1 MTTLAERSTLDFD
14 VPTGREEVWRF
25 TPLKRLRG
33 IQDDLVPDGQIT
45 IESTSDGPSPAG
57 VSLQAVAGASMKGYQ
72 PTDRTSSQ
80 VWLGTTSATRLAVAP
95 DVVVQDAVHLKV
107 GTQGG
112 LGFGHLIIDVGAH
125 AKVSLVLNFESSAHG
140 GLNLEV
146 NIGEG
151 SNLTLVQIHDQART
165 NVWLS
170 DQQLR
175 LGRDSNLL
183 AATVVLGGDLIRL
196 TPRVQFLDQ
205 GARAEVLGLYLT
217 GADQHHENRVLIDH
231 ATPKCV
237 SDVLYNG
244 ALYGAKARSVW
255 VGDVVV
261 RAAAEGIDT
270 YEMNRNLLL
279 VDDARA
285 DSIPNLELETGE
297 VVRAGHAST
306 TGKLDEEQI
315 FYLMGRGVTETEARA
330 LIVRGLFASVLQRVD
345 DEGIADLVL
354 SRLDAAFEQATS
366 SSVLRGGVAN
376 D

>member
-1 MTTLAERSTLDFD
+1 MTTLAERSSTDFG

-25 TPLKRLRG
+25 TPLKRLAG
-33 IQDDLVPDGQIT
+33 IQEEVLPSGEIMMALT
-45 IESTSDGPSPAG
+45 GSDTPPVG
-57 VSLQAVAGASMKGYQ
+57 VSLENAGPDMALAYL
-72 PTDRTSSQ
+72 PNDRTSSQ
-80 VWLGTTSATRLAVAP
+80 IWHQRTSTHRLVVAD
-95 DVVVQDAVHLKV
+95 DVVIPDAVSVQIGSK
-107 GTQGG
+107 GG
-112 LGFGHLIIDVGAH
+112 LGFGHLVIDVGVN
-125 AKVSLVLNFESSAHG
+125 AKVSVVLMFDETAQG
-140 GLNLEV
+140 GVNLQV
-146 NIGEG
+146 NLAQGA
-151 SNLTLVQIHDQART
+151 NLTLVQIHDQART

-170 DQQLR
+170 DQHLK

-183 AATVVLGGDLIRL
+183 SATLMLGGDLIRL
-196 TPRVQFLDQ
+196 TPRVEFVDQ

-217 GADQHHENRVLIDH
+217 GAGQHHENRVLIDH

-244 ALYGAKARSVW
+244 ALYGSKARSVW

-279 VDDARA
+279 VEDARA

-315 FYLMGRGVTETEARA
+315 FYLMGRGVPELEARA
-330 LIVRGLFASVLQRVD
+330 LIVRGLFASVLQRINNEQV
-345 DEGIADLVL
+345 ADLVL
-354 SRLDAAFEQATS
+354 ARLDTAFAQVGS
-366 SSVLRGGVAN
+366 SSALLGGTR
-376 D
+376 

>member
-1 MTTLAERSTLDFD
+1 LTTLAERSSTDFC

-25 TPLKRLRG
+25 TPLKRLAG
-33 IQDDLVPDGQIT
+33 IQEEVLPSGEIT
-45 IESTSDGPSPAG
+45 MALTGSNTPPVG
-57 VSLQAVAGASMKGYQ
+57 VSLENAEPDMALAYL
-72 PTDRTSSQ
+72 PNDRTSSQ
-80 VWLGTTSATRLAVAP
+80 IWHQRTSTHRLVVAD
-95 DVVVQDAVHLKV
+95 DVVIPDAVSVQIGSK
-107 GTQGG
+107 GG
-112 LGFGHLIIDVGAH
+112 LGFGHLVIDVGVN
-125 AKVSLVLNFESSAHG
+125 AKVSVVLMFDETAQG
-140 GLNLEV
+140 GVNLQV
-146 NIGEG
+146 NLAQGA
-151 SNLTLVQIHDQART
+151 NLTLVQIHDQART

-170 DQQLR
+170 DQHLK

-183 AATVVLGGDLIRL
+183 SATLMLGGDLIRL
-196 TPRVQFLDQ
+196 TPRVEFVDQ

-217 GADQHHENRVLIDH
+217 GAGQHHENRVLIDH

-244 ALYGAKARSVW
+244 ALYGSKARSVW

-279 VDDARA
+279 VEDARA

-315 FYLMGRGVTETEARA
+315 FYLMGRGVPELEARA
-330 LIVRGLFASVLQRVD
+330 LIVRGLFASVLQRINNEQV
-345 DEGIADLVL
+345 ADLVL
-354 SRLDAAFEQATS
+354 ARLDTAFAQVGS
-366 SSVLRGGVAN
+366 SSALLGGTR
-376 D
+376 

>member
-1 MTTLAERSTLDFD
+1 MTTLAERSTTDFG

-25 TPLKRLRG
+25 TPLKRLAG
-33 IQDDLVPDGQIT
+33 IQNETQPTGETTISFASGKSPHDGVALT
-45 IESTSDGPSPAG
+45 EVGRG
-57 VSLQAVAGASMKGYQ
+57 VSTGYL
-72 PTDRTSSQ
+72 PIDRTSSQ
-80 VWLGTTSATRLAVAP
+80 VWQGRNTSHKLVIDSDLVISEP
-95 DVVVQDAVHLKV
+95 IQVSV
-107 GTQGG
+107 GTNGG
-112 LGFGHLIIDVGAH
+112 LSFGHLAIDIGSHTKA
-125 AKVSLVLNFESSAHG
+125 SIVLNFDASANG
-140 GLNLEV
+140 GLNLQV
-146 NIGEG
+146 NIAQGA
-151 SNLTLVQIHDQART
+151 NLTLVQIHDQARP

-170 DQQLR
+170 DQWLR

-183 AATVVLGGDLIRL
+183 SATVMLGGDLVRL
-196 TPRVQFLDQ
+196 TPRVEFADQ

-217 GADQHHENRVLIDH
+217 GPGQHHENRVLIDH

-244 ALYGAKARSVW
+244 ALYGSKARSVW

-315 FYLMGRGVTETEARA
+315 FYLMGRGVPELEARA
-330 LIVRGLFASVLQRVD
+330 LIVRGLFASVLQRID
-345 DEGIADLVL
+345 DEEIADFVL
-354 SRLDAAFEQATS
+354 KRLDEAFSQVGST
-366 SSVLRGGVAN
+366 SVLLGGNAN
-376 D
+376 G

>member
-1 MTTLAERSTLDFD
+1 LTTLAERSSTDFG

-25 TPLKRLRG
+25 TPLKRLAG
-33 IQDDLVPDGQIT
+33 IQEEILPSGEIT
-45 IESTSDGPSPAG
+45 IALNGPGPAPVG
-57 VSLQAVAGASMKGYQ
+57 VSLESVGPDSNVAYL
-72 PTDRTSSQ
+72 PNDRTSSQ
-80 VWLGTTSATRLAVAP
+80 IWHQRTSTHRLAVA
-95 DVVVQDAVHLKV
+95 DDAAISDAVSVQIGSK
-107 GTQGG
+107 GG
-112 LGFGHLIIDVGAH
+112 LGFGHLVIDVGVNAN
-125 AKVSLVLNFESSAHG
+125 VSLVLMFDETAQG
-140 GLNLEV
+140 GINLQV
-146 NIGEG
+146 NLSQGA
-151 SNLTLVQIHDQART
+151 NLTLVQIHDQART

-170 DQQLR
+170 DQHLK

-183 AATVVLGGDLIRL
+183 SATLMLGGDLIRL
-196 TPRVQFLDQ
+196 TPRVEFIDQ

-217 GADQHHENRVLIDH
+217 GAGQHHENRVLIDH

-244 ALYGAKARSVW
+244 ALYGSKARSVW

-315 FYLMGRGVTETEARA
+315 FYLMGRGVPELEARA
-330 LIVRGLFASVLQRVD
+330 LIVRGLFASVLQRINNEQV
-345 DEGIADLVL
+345 ADLVL
-354 SRLDAAFEQATS
+354 ARLDTAFAQVGS
-366 SSVLRGGVAN
+366 SSALLGAPR
-376 D
+376 

>member
-1 MTTLAERSTLDFD
+1 MTTLAERSSTDFC

-25 TPLKRLRG
+25 TPLKRLAG
-33 IQDDLVPDGQIT
+33 IQEEVLPSGEIT
-45 IESTSDGPSPAG
+45 MALTGSNTPPVG
-57 VSLQAVAGASMKGYQ
+57 VSLENAEPDMALAYL
-72 PTDRTSSQ
+72 PNDRTSSQ
-80 VWLGTTSATRLAVAP
+80 IWHQRTSTHRLVVAD
-95 DVVVQDAVHLKV
+95 DVVIPDAVSVQIGSK
-107 GTQGG
+107 GG
-112 LGFGHLIIDVGAH
+112 LGFGHLVIDVGVN
-125 AKVSLVLNFESSAHG
+125 AKVSVVLMFDETAQG
-140 GLNLEV
+140 GVNLQV
-146 NIGEG
+146 NLAQGA
-151 SNLTLVQIHDQART
+151 NLTLVQIHDQART

-170 DQQLR
+170 DQHLK

-183 AATVVLGGDLIRL
+183 SATLMLGGDLIRL
-196 TPRVQFLDQ
+196 TPRVEFVDQ

-217 GADQHHENRVLIDH
+217 GAGQHHENRVLIDH

-244 ALYGAKARSVW
+244 ALYGSKARSVW

-279 VDDARA
+279 VEDARA

-315 FYLMGRGVTETEARA
+315 FYLMGRGVPELEARA
-330 LIVRGLFASVLQRVD
+330 LIVRGLFASVLQRINNEQV
-345 DEGIADLVL
+345 ADLVL
-354 SRLDAAFEQATS
+354 ARLDTAFAQVGS
-366 SSVLRGGVAN
+366 SSALLGGTR
-376 D
+376 